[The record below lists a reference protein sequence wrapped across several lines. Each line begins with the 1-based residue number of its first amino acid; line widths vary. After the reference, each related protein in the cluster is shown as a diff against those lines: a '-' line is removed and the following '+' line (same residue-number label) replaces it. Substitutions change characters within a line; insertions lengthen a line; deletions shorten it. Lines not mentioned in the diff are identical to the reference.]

1 MTLKKISF
9 ALLLLFASNL
19 MAIAQSSMTD
29 DQILEFV
36 LAAKESGKSNE
47 AIASEL
53 IKKGVSVQKIKA
65 LQQQYANGQK
75 SGSVGGKGN
84 YIESRLRTNVSLE
97 GKTGMLGANAI
108 SGNGEGFGEYG
119 TFDENFI
126 YDYLLLEEE
135 NKEKNRIFGHNIFNQ
150 EELSFE
156 PNINIA
162 TPEDYRLGAGD
173 EVYIDIWGAS
183 QITFS
188 ATISP
193 DGNVDVEGYGPIYVS
208 GLTVAEANNRLRN
221 TLGSRYANS
230 KVRLTV
236 GTTRT
241 ISINV
246 MGEVAAPGTYTVS
259 PFATAFHAL
268 YMAGGVNNIGT
279 LRDIQVWRKG
289 KKISSIDIYDYIL
302 NGKLKGNVRLMD
314 DDIIIVGTYDCLVD
328 IRGKVKRPM
337 FYEMKPS
344 ESVAT
349 LIKYAGGFTGDA
361 YKENVRLIRKSE
373 GQMAIY
379 NLDEI
384 ERANFK
390 INDAD
395 SLYVDSVLNRFRN
408 MVEIKGAVFRPGMFQ
423 MDGSISTVRQLVDA
437 AGGITEYA
445 FTNRVILHRRKK
457 DHSLEVISLDLKE
470 LLAHRI
476 ADIPLHNEDVLF
488 IPSNKEANEEKT
500 VSIYGEVRE
509 GGIFPFAENTTL
521 EDLILQA
528 GGLKDAASLARVDVS
543 RISRDNKTLT
553 SSNATCQTFSF
564 SIKEGFVIEGE
575 PGFILEPFDQVF
587 IRKSPGYV
595 TQYVA
600 SAEGEVN
607 FPGSITISKKIF
619 RLSDLVKGA
628 GNVTN
633 EAYIQGARLERK
645 LTDEEIERRRE
656 MTKILT
662 NADTIGL
669 GKMAKANRKVIAIN
683 LEKAIENPGSEWD
696 VVIQAGDQLSI
707 PRYDNTV
714 TISGGVMYPNTCAF
728 KEGKHLKYYINQA
741 GGYAKKARKRHV
753 FAVNMNGS
761 VQRIKRKTEINPGC
775 ELFVPLKSERD
786 GMSIMEI
793 MSMGSMVTT
802 MAAVI
807 ANIVK

>member
-1 MTLKKISF
+1 
-9 ALLLLFASNL
+9 
-19 MAIAQSSMTD
+19 
-29 DQILEFV
+29 
-36 LAAKESGKSNE
+36 
-47 AIASEL
+47 
-53 IKKGVSVQKIKA
+53 
-65 LQQQYANGQK
+65 
-75 SGSVGGKGN
+75 
-84 YIESRLRTNVSLE
+84 
-97 GKTGMLGANAI
+97 
-108 SGNGEGFGEYG
+108 
-119 TFDENFI
+119 
-126 YDYLLLEEE
+126 
-135 NKEKNRIFGHNIFNQ
+135 
-150 EELSFE
+150 
-156 PNINIA
+156 
-162 TPEDYRLGAGD
+162 
-173 EVYIDIWGAS
+173 
-183 QITFS
+183 
-188 ATISP
+188 
-193 DGNVDVEGYGPIYVS
+193 
-208 GLTVAEANNRLRN
+208 
-221 TLGSRYANS
+221 
-230 KVRLTV
+230 
-236 GTTRT
+236 
-241 ISINV
+241 
-246 MGEVAAPGTYTVS
+246 
-259 PFATAFHAL
+259 
-268 YMAGGVNNIGT
+268 MAGGVNNIGT

>member
-1 MTLKKISF
+1 MTLRKISF
-9 ALLLLFASNL
+9 ALLLLFASSCVVF
-19 MAIAQSSMTD
+19 AQSSMTD
-29 DQILEFV
+29 EQILEYV
-36 LAAKESGKSNE
+36 LKAKESGKSNE

-53 IKKGVSVQKIKA
+53 IKKGVSVQKITA
-65 LQQQYANGQK
+65 LQQQYANGK
-75 SGSVGGKGN
+75 NNGGMGGKGS
-84 YIESRLRTNVSLE
+84 YIESRLRTSIDPE
-97 GKTGMLGANAI
+97 GKNGTLGANGVI
-108 SGNGEGFGEYG
+108 PGNGGFNEYG
-119 TFDENFI
+119 MFDENFL
-126 YDYLLLEEE
+126 YDYLLLEEK

-188 ATISP
+188 STISP

-236 GTTRT
+236 GQTRT

-289 KKISSIDIYDYIL
+289 KKVSSIDLYDYIL

-337 FYEMKPS
+337 FYEMKPT

-384 ERANFK
+384 ERTNFK
-390 INDAD
+390 VNDAD

-408 MVEIKGAVFRPGMFQ
+408 MVEVKGAVFRPGMFQ
-423 MDGSISTVRQLVDA
+423 MDGNIGTVRQLVEA
-437 AGGITEYA
+437 AGGVTEEA
-445 FTNRVILHRRKK
+445 FTNRAILHRRKE
-457 DHSLEVISLDLKE
+457 DYSLEVVPVDLKG

-476 ADIPLHNEDVLF
+476 ADIPLRNEDVLF

-500 VSIYGEVRE
+500 VSIYGEVRN
-509 GGIFPFAENTTL
+509 GGVYPFAENTTL

-528 GGLKDAASLARVDVS
+528 GGLKDAASMARVDIS

-553 SSNATCQTFSF
+553 TSNATCQTFNF
-564 SIKEGFVIEGE
+564 AIKEGFVIEGE
-575 PGFILEPFDQVF
+575 PGFILVPFDQVF
-587 IRKSPGYV
+587 IRRSPGYV
-595 TQYVA
+595 LQYHA

-607 FPGSITISKKIF
+607 FPGTITISKKIF
-619 RLSDLVKGA
+619 RLSDLVRGA
-628 GNVTN
+628 GNVTD
-633 EAYIQGARLERK
+633 EAYIRGARLERK
-645 LTDEEIERRRE
+645 LTDEEMERRRE

-662 NADTIGL
+662 NADTVGL
-669 GKMAKANRKVIAIN
+669 GKITKLDKKVIAIN
-683 LEKAIENPGSEWD
+683 LEKALENPGSDWD

-707 PRYDNTV
+707 PRYDNTI
-714 TISGGVMYPNTCAF
+714 TISGGVMYPNACTY
-728 KEGKHLKYYINQA
+728 KEGENLKYYINQA
-741 GGYAKKARKRHV
+741 GGYAKEARKRHV
-753 FAVNMNGS
+753 FAVNMNGT
-761 VQRIKRKTEINPGC
+761 VQRIKKRTEIQPGC
-775 ELFVPLKSERD
+775 EIFVPLKSERNR
-786 GMSIMEI
+786 MSVMEV

-802 MAAVI
+802 MAAVL